1 MGFDGTQTL
10 IKQAQTTV
18 INSRR
23 RFNNNINNKLYI
35 YIIFFSAPGFHEAQ
49 EFVFI
54 LASQFD

>member
-1 MGFDGTQTL
+1 
-10 IKQAQTTV
+10 TTV